1 MVASAMSS
9 YAAEIEGIDGINI
22 EKADY
27 DISRVVDEDT
37 SEGIAKGIE
46 PRGSII
52 DTAMTSI
59 SNLGKGDIG
68 IFIQTLAHVECDKIK
83 NIAVLQREEG
93 GKWVEVSRYT
103 YDASKEDFPTED
115 LSGMTND
122 FTVKN
127 QKTGYKYRV
136 VGIHYV
142 ESNGKGQSFMTKTKG
157 VCSREINFEVEDNKV
172 KNVQFVGGCSGNTQG
187 VARLIDGMDIDEA
200 ISRIEGIQCGFRP
213 TSCPDQLAQA
223 LKEYKANVK

>member
-1 MVASAMSS
+1 MKKKLYTLICAGLIMVASAMSS

-83 NIAVLQREEG
+83 RELYQG
-93 GKWVEVSRYT
+93 GKHG
-103 YDASKEDFPTED
+103 K
-115 LSGMTND
+115 TNRRRLRAWFLGNCP
-122 FTVKN
+122 FT
-127 QKTGYKYRV
+127 
-136 VGIHYV
+136 
-142 ESNGKGQSFMTKTKG
+142 S
-157 VCSREINFEVEDNKV
+157 
-172 KNVQFVGGCSGNTQG
+172 
-187 VARLIDGMDIDEA
+187 
-200 ISRIEGIQCGFRP
+200 
-213 TSCPDQLAQA
+213 
-223 LKEYKANVK
+223 LK

>member
-1 MVASAMSS
+1 MKKKLYTLICAGLIMVASAMSS

-52 DTAMTSI
+52 DTA
-59 SNLGKGDIG
+59 
-68 IFIQTLAHVECDKIK
+68 ECDKIK

-157 VCSREINFEVEDNKV
+157 VMI
-172 KNVQFVGGCSGNTQG
+172 T
-187 VARLIDGMDIDEA
+187 
-200 ISRIEGIQCGFRP
+200 
-213 TSCPDQLAQA
+213 
-223 LKEYKANVK
+223 EYGD

>member
-1 MVASAMSS
+1 MKKKLYTLICAGLIMVASAMSS

-127 QKTGYKYRV
+127 QKTGYDKD
-136 VGIHYV
+136 
-142 ESNGKGQSFMTKTKG
+142 KG
-157 VCSREINFEVEDNKV
+157 CNDHRIR
-172 KNVQFVGGCSGNTQG
+172 
-187 VARLIDGMDIDEA
+187 RLIPNGDSVTKSIFVTRNSMKKA
-200 ISRIEGIQCGFRP
+200 II
-213 TSCPDQLAQA
+213 
-223 LKEYKANVK
+223 

>member
-1 MVASAMSS
+1 MKKKLFTLICAGFIMIASVIPS
-9 YAAEIEGIDGINI
+9 YAASEVEGIDGINI

-27 DISRVVDEDT
+27 DITRMVDEDT

-83 NIAVLQREEG
+83 NIAVLQREEN

-103 YDASKEDFPTED
+103 YDAKKEDFPTED

-127 QKTGYKYRV
+127 QKTGYEYRV

-142 ESNGKGQSFMTKTKG
+142 EANGKGQSFMTKTKG
-157 VCSREINFEVEDNKV
+157 VMI
-172 KNVQFVGGCSGNTQG
+172 T
-187 VARLIDGMDIDEA
+187 
-200 ISRIEGIQCGFRP
+200 
-213 TSCPDQLAQA
+213 
-223 LKEYKANVK
+223 EYGD

>member
-1 MVASAMSS
+1 MRIHA
-9 YAAEIEGIDGINI
+9 
-22 EKADY
+22 
-27 DISRVVDEDT
+27 
-37 SEGIAKGIE
+37 EGIAKGIE

-142 ESNGKGQSFMTKTKG
+142 ESNGKGQSFMTKT
-157 VCSREINFEVEDNKV
+157 E
-172 KNVQFVGGCSGNTQG
+172 GCNDHRIR
-187 VARLIDGMDIDEA
+187 RLIPNGDSVTKSIFVTRNSMKKA
-200 ISRIEGIQCGFRP
+200 II
-213 TSCPDQLAQA
+213 
-223 LKEYKANVK
+223 

>member
-1 MVASAMSS
+1 MKKKLYTLICAGLIMVASAMSS

-115 LSGMTND
+115 

-127 QKTGYKYRV
+127 QKTGYEYRV

-157 VCSREINFEVEDNKV
+157 VMI
-172 KNVQFVGGCSGNTQG
+172 T
-187 VARLIDGMDIDEA
+187 
-200 ISRIEGIQCGFRP
+200 
-213 TSCPDQLAQA
+213 
-223 LKEYKANVK
+223 EYGD